1 MSETGKCLCGAV
13 KFTAEDIDTH
23 VHACHCSMCR
33 GWTGGPML
41 AASVGSV
48 EFFGDSNI
56 KRYASSEWA
65 ERGFCAQC
73 GSSLFYHLKEPNMY
87 IMATGCFDNA
97 EQFSLAGEI
106 FIDEKPSSYDFA
118 GDHPRLTGEEFLASM
133 AGAGDS

>member
-1 MSETGKCLCGAV
+1 

-48 EFFGDSNI
+48 EFSGESNI

-106 FIDEKPSSYDFA
+106 FIDEKPSSYNFA
-118 GDHPRLTGEEFLASM
+118 GDHSRLTGEEFLASM
-133 AGAGDS
+133 AGGGDS